1 MIATKIGKKSG
12 VPDNY
17 TRLGE
22 YIAAAEEKGEKLHQ
36 FWIRNCGAGT
46 NIEDLDLAL
55 LEIEAVRRQKPD
67 IADKTYHLVVSFRP
81 GEQDRLTEDD
91 LMAIEAEYA

>member
-1 MIATKIGKKSG
+1 MIATKIGKKSE

-36 FWIRNCGAGT
+36 FWIRN
-46 NIEDLDLAL
+46 
-55 LEIEAVRRQKPD
+55 
-67 IADKTYHLVVSFRP
+67 
-81 GEQDRLTEDD
+81 
-91 LMAIEAEYA
+91 